1 MRASCEAGQY
11 RRQLAANRGTK
22 KNAPMLCGIGAL
34 VCEPDN
40 VLLSR
45 EIHPTIIGAE
55 SFHCP
60 VRDGKEWFQLAMV
73 VRQNRRLLE
82 QPPQKQQPSRN
93 PIGRSKGYIAVA
105 IVLAF
110 APQLTEEAA
119 RL

>member
-1 MRASCEAGQY
+1 MKTPRY
-11 RRQLAANRGTK
+11 LAVSGRWY
-22 KNAPMLCGIGAL
+22 
-34 VCEPDN
+34 CEPDD

-73 VRQNRRLLE
+73 VRQNLRPRDCNRTAVTFE
-82 QPPQKQQPSRN
+82 
-93 PIGRSKGYIAVA
+93 RSKSEEARPRKVAVA
-105 IVLAF
+105 MLE
-110 APQLTEEAA
+110 PRLTFEEAA